1 MKKNKSTFIMIL
13 FFFIGL
19 IILFYPSLSSYTNE
33 KKQSKVI
40 DNYEKLLSN
49 IEKEDF
55 SPMFDK
61 AHDYN
66 EKLMKL
72 NFPLAEYK
80 KLGSTKDILNLNGN
94 GMIGYIS
101 IDKLKLELP
110 IHYGTTP
117 QILNTSVGLLE
128 GSSYPVGGESTHSVL
143 SAHRGLPSSKLFTD
157 LDKIELDDIFVIKIL
172 DQIFTYQ
179 VDHITVVKPDELG
192 DIQITKGMDY
202 VTLMTCTPYGINSHR
217 LLVRGKR
224 IENIPERKYVSNEGF
239 KVNKLMVTPIVF
251 VPILFIWLITI
262 LFEPVDKKIDW
273 KLRFLYP
280 TEYNMIEVNKKRFRI
295 KMKEKSLKKGKKK

>member
-80 KLGSTKDILNLNGN
+80 KLGSTKDVLNLNGN

-280 TEYNMIEVNKKRFRI
+280 TEYNMIEANKKRFRI